1 MNNTILIAAAI
12 VAAALILKLPIG
24 PAPGRYQIAGTSSFL
39 YRIDTITGDVWR
51 WTGND
56 WTRP

>member
-1 MNNTILIAAAI
+1 MNNTILIAVAI
-12 VAAALILKLPIG
+12 VVAAVILKLPIG
-24 PAPGRYQIAGTSSFL
+24 PAPGRYQIAAMGFI
-39 YRIDTITGDVWR
+39 YRVDTITGDVWR